1 MNKAI
6 IGYTGKYIRFL
17 LVENGKNVRFIDQ
30 QEYTDAGIFFLEPKI
45 NHKRITELA
54 GIIPAVFRKNNI
66 HVDSA
71 SLVLDSKLAYLNMI
85 PVDFTDEIEN
95 INSSL
100 IWELS
105 NFYPDTYKNFKISYQ
120 KIDANRDEY
129 FYLGNTLI
137 IAYHKN
143 IGEITR
149 RISELSSIRF
159 TGINFDNFTAGKF
172 FLGRKEKDFILL
184 GMKEDRTDVSHY
196 LNGELRNYTGLFRH
210 RESSDINPEI
220 ENLLKL
226 PGFNGIKKIF
236 VYGDEDS
243 VKNAEKLKTDYK
255 EVVISDPFAHFALQD
270 PHTDIAELKPY
281 SFTSL
286 FGLV

>member
-1 MNKAI
+1 MNKLI
-6 IGYTGKYIRFL
+6 IGYTGKYVRFL
-17 LVENGKNVRFIDQ
+17 LLDNGRKIRFIDQ
-30 QEYTDAGIFFLEPKI
+30 QEYIDAGIFFLEPKI

-54 GIIPAVFRKNNI
+54 GIITAVLKKNNI
-66 HVDSA
+66 SAVSA

-120 KIDANRDEY
+120 KIEANKDEY

-143 IGEITR
+143 IAEITR

-159 TGINFDNFTAGKF
+159 TGINFDNFTAGRYF
-172 FLGRKEKDFILL
+172 IRNDESDFILL
-184 GMKEDRTDVSHY
+184 GLKEGRTEISHY
-196 LNGELRNYTGLFRH
+196 LNGSIRNYTGIFNH
-210 RESSDINPEI
+210 G
-220 ENLLKL
+220 ENDNVFSETEGLLKL
-226 PGFNGIKKIF
+226 PGFNEIKKIF
-236 VYGDEDS
+236 IYGEEDS
-243 VKNAEKLKTDYK
+243 VKNAEKIKAEYK
-255 EVVISDPFAHFALQD
+255 EIIICDPFKNFSLPEQFAGAS
-270 PHTDIAELKPY
+270 DIKPY

-286 FGLV
+286 FGLA